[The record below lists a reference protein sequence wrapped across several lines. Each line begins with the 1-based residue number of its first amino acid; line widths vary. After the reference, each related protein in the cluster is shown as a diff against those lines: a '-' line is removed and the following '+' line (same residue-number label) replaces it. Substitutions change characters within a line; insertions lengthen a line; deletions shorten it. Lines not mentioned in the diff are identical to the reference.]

1 MTITRIT
8 YQRNS
13 ETEENNY
20 QHVISHL
27 LEWNLFSSVE
37 QQSGLS
43 NTSKQVVL
51 VCVEVKSK
59 ACALSLEVWLRL
71 KVIPPLQIEPHL
83 LFQYLHQGLGRLT
96 SCWL

>member
-1 MTITRIT
+1 M
-8 YQRNS
+8 
-13 ETEENNY
+13 
-20 QHVISHL
+20 
-27 LEWNLFSSVE
+27 FSSVE

-71 KVIPPLQIEPHL
+71 KVIPPPSDRAAL
-83 LFQYLHQGLGRLT
+83 LVPVFTPRVRQVNQLLVVATKSASEHEYEQCIKLT
-96 SCWL
+96 SGG